1 MTKRWVVLETGANQ
15 DYIFDSNRMRHVV
28 GASQLVL
35 DAGTEWV
42 RQACQGL
49 DAVELVQLVS
59 GKAVLLV
66 PSEDVGREVIRTVSR
81 RALVDAPG
89 LEFTGAIGPPFDEAA
104 PYRVGTADADDPS
117 TPPGDHV
124 AALRRT
130 FTEQARA
137 RAARPARQLRDPLL
151 PWHEPC
157 RETSLPAAGLERFG
171 AGPDAWHPASAA
183 TLARA
188 RARKDPRTRDRL
200 AELLGGH
207 PELLPDLVDDLTE
220 EGWIAVVHADGNG
233 VGSLLHDFPDRV
245 GEAIGSQHVS
255 QHVSQEV
262 SQEVSLADHARWLN
276 RFSDRLETVTKEAFT
291 EAVTAAVAQMRADHP
306 DWSLKGRLLP
316 IVLGGDDVTFACHAA
331 LALPLVRTFLRE
343 FARRTR
349 TDETIR
355 SIAGP
360 NGLSAAAGIAIVKRH
375 HPFSAAYQ
383 LAEELTSSAKRNAV
397 RRVQPG
403 DTDTSGD
410 GREGDGREGGG
421 GKEDGDR
428 GVQVSAYD
436 VHVAHESTLRELRE
450 LRDDLT
456 VDVRP
461 GNPVARPGGPYVVVT
476 DDDPVPAALAHRDER
491 HLLAVMRLLASG
503 TLSSAR
509 AHDLRGALDRGVA
522 EYRSR
527 VAVALARTAREHDHR
542 GEVFDRASVEKLLAV
557 VDDGADRTPFV
568 RLPDAL
574 LLHGVLPR
582 GQAREQ
588 ARDPERDQERT
599 PGAAPAANLAEPEV
613 AR

>member
-42 RQACQGL
+42 RQACQAL

-59 GKAVLLV
+59 GKALLLV

-81 RALVDAPG
+81 RALVEAPG
-89 LEFTGAIGPPFDEAA
+89 LEITGAIGPPFDDAA

-188 RARKDPRTRDRL
+188 WARNDPRTKDRL

-245 GEAIGSQHVS
+245 GAAISSQQVS
-255 QHVSQEV
+255 QQVSQA
-262 SQEVSLADHARWLN
+262 VSLADHARWLN

-291 EAVTAAVAQMRADHP
+291 EAVKAAVVQVRADHP

-316 IVLGGDDVTFACHAA
+316 IVLGGDDVTVACHAA

-349 TDETIR
+349 ADETIR

-360 NGLSAAAGIAIVKRH
+360 DGLSAAAGIAIVKRH

-397 RRVQPG
+397 RRVQP
-403 DTDTSGD
+403 DDADASGD
-410 GREGDGREGGG
+410 GRQGDGKEDGG

-456 VDVRP
+456 VDGRH
-461 GNPVARPGGPYVVVT
+461 GNPVARHGGPYVVAA
-476 DDDPVPAALAHRDER
+476 DDERPVPASLAHRDER

-542 GEVFDRASVEKLLAV
+542 GEAFDRASVEKLLAV
-557 VDDGADRTPFV
+557 VADGADRTPFV

-582 GQAREQ
+582 GQARDQ
-588 ARDPERDQERT
+588 ARDQPRT
-599 PGAAPAANLAEPEV
+599 PDAAPAANLAELEV